1 MAWLSQRHCAR
12 CCSKD
17 GCLTLPGVYD
27 GISARVAASLGFDAL
42 YMTGYGVVASAL
54 GVADAGTATFT
65 EMLDRVRCI
74 AGAISVPFIADGDT
88 GYGGL
93 LNVDRTVRG
102 YAAAGASGIQL
113 EDQEFP
119 KKCGHTEFRRVIPA
133 DDAVA
138 KIRVAVDARP
148 SRDFLI
154 VARTDARYAE
164 GMDAA
169 LRRAEGFLDA
179 GADVLFVESPES
191 LEELRR
197 VAETFKGATLL
208 ANMVE
213 GGRTPYLSTSE
224 LATMGFKIALY
235 PASGFLTA
243 AGALQLRLS
252 QPENRRNRHGQRSSH
267 VVVRR
272 HEQLDGLS
280 RGACLRKAPRPG
292 RQPQGVAASHR
303 KPFRSGNPEDGSDRR
318 RKTSWQ
324 REKRSRELA
333 LSWVSPLRSPPGR
346 RRPHGPRPSPSPI
359 GAGNSTACPMRSPW
373 TRASSRR
380 TASMSRAS

>member
-1 MAWLSQRHCAR
+1 MNGTTTLRILLR
-12 CCSKD
+12 NE

-27 GISARVAASLGFDAL
+27 GISARMAASIGFEAL

-54 GVADAGTATFT
+54 GVADAGVATYS

-74 AGAISVPFIADGDT
+74 AGATSLPFIADGDT

-102 YAAAGASGIQL
+102 YAAAGAAGIQL

-138 KIRVAVDARP
+138 KIRVAVEARP

-169 LRRAEGFLDA
+169 LRRAERFLAA

-191 LEELRR
+191 PEELRR
-197 VAETFKGATLL
+197 VAETFKGAVLL

-213 GGRTPYLSTSE
+213 GGRTPYLSTAE

-235 PASGFLTA
+235 PGSGFLAA
-243 AGALQLRLS
+243 AGALQSVYRQLKAAGIGTGSAASML
-252 QPENRRNRHGQRSSH
+252 PFAEMNTLMGFPAVHAFEIRHGMQDSH
-267 VVVRR
+267 K
-272 HEQLDGLS
+272 Q
-280 RGACLRKAPRPG
+280 
-292 RQPQGVAASHR
+292 
-303 KPFRSGNPEDGSDRR
+303 
-318 RKTSWQ
+318 
-324 REKRSRELA
+324 
-333 LSWVSPLRSPPGR
+333 
-346 RRPHGPRPSPSPI
+346 
-359 GAGNSTACPMRSPW
+359 
-373 TRASSRR
+373 
-380 TASMSRAS
+380 

>member
-1 MAWLSQRHCAR
+1 
-12 CCSKD
+12 
-17 GCLTLPGVYD
+17 
-27 GISARVAASLGFDAL
+27 
-42 YMTGYGVVASAL
+42 
-54 GVADAGTATFT
+54 
-65 EMLDRVRCI
+65 MLDRVRCI
-74 AGAISVPFIADGDT
+74 AGAIDVPFIADGDT

-119 KKCGHTEFRRVIPA
+119 KKCGHTEYRRVIPA

-148 SRDFLI
+148 NRDFLI

-169 LRRAEGFLDA
+169 LKRAERLLEA

-197 VAETFKGATLL
+197 VAETFKGAALL

-224 LATMGFKIALY
+224 LAAMGFKIALY
-235 PASGFLTA
+235 PGSGFLTA
-243 AGALQLRLS
+243 AGALQIVYRNLKSTGIGTGS
-252 QPENRRNRHGQRSSH
+252 QAPMLPFAEMNKLMGFPAVHAFEQRYGRAEGQHHS
-267 VVVRR
+267 
-272 HEQLDGLS
+272 
-280 RGACLRKAPRPG
+280 
-292 RQPQGVAASHR
+292 
-303 KPFRSGNPEDGSDRR
+303 
-318 RKTSWQ
+318 
-324 REKRSRELA
+324 
-333 LSWVSPLRSPPGR
+333 
-346 RRPHGPRPSPSPI
+346 
-359 GAGNSTACPMRSPW
+359 
-373 TRASSRR
+373 
-380 TASMSRAS
+380 

>member
-1 MAWLSQRHCAR
+1 MTQAVTLRALLAQP
-12 CCSKD
+12 
-17 GCLTLPGVYD
+17 GCLALPGVYD
-27 GISARVAASLGFDAL
+27 GISARVADSLGFPAL
-42 YMTGYGVVASAL
+42 YMTGYGAVASAL

-74 AGAISVPFIADGDT
+74 AGAVRVPFIADGDT

-102 YAAAGASGIQL
+102 YAAAGAAGIQI

-169 LRRAEGFLDA
+169 LRRAERFLHA
-179 GADVLFVESPES
+179 GADILFVESPES
-191 LEELRR
+191 HEELRR
-197 VAETFKGATLL
+197 VAETFRSATLL

-213 GGRTPYLSTSE
+213 GGRTPYLSAAE
-224 LATMGFKIALY
+224 LGAMGFKVALF
-235 PASGFLTA
+235 PGTGFLA
-243 AGALQLRLS
+243 AARALQLAYGHLKS
-252 QPENRRNRHGQRSSH
+252 AGTGAGSPAPLLPFAEMNA
-267 VVVRR
+267 
-272 HEQLDGLS
+272 LMGLPAVHAFEA
-280 RGACLRKAPRPG
+280 RYGV
-292 RQPQGVAASHR
+292 PQG
-303 KPFRSGNPEDGSDRR
+303 
-318 RKTSWQ
+318 
-324 REKRSRELA
+324 
-333 LSWVSPLRSPPGR
+333 
-346 RRPHGPRPSPSPI
+346 RP
-359 GAGNSTACPMRSPW
+359 AE
-373 TRASSRR
+373 
-380 TASMSRAS
+380 

>member
-1 MAWLSQRHCAR
+1 M
-12 CCSKD
+12 
-17 GCLTLPGVYD
+17 
-27 GISARVAASLGFDAL
+27 GFDAL

-65 EMLDRVRCI
+65 EMLDRVRVI
-74 AGAISVPFIADGDT
+74 ASASDKPFIADGDT

-93 LNVDRTVRG
+93 LNVERTVRG
-102 YAAAGASGIQL
+102 YASAGASGIQL

-119 KKCGHTEFRRVIPA
+119 KKCGHTEFRRVIPL

-148 SRDFLI
+148 DRDLLI
-154 VARTDARYAE
+154 VARTDARYSE

-169 LRRAEGFLDA
+169 LRRAERFLEA
-179 GADVLFVESPES
+179 GADVLFVESPEN

-224 LATMGFKIALY
+224 LASMGFKIGLY

-243 AGALQLRLS
+243 AGALQLVY
-252 QPENRRNRHGQRSSH
+252 RHLKTAGTATGS
-267 VVVRR
+267 
-272 HEQLDGLS
+272 E
-280 RGACLRKAPRPG
+280 APML
-292 RQPQGVAASHR
+292 
-303 KPFRSGNPEDGSDRR
+303 PFADMNTLMGFPAVHAF
-318 RKTSWQ
+318 
-324 REKRSRELA
+324 EKRYGLAGSRKE
-333 LSWVSPLRSPPGR
+333 
-346 RRPHGPRPSPSPI
+346 
-359 GAGNSTACPMRSPW
+359 
-373 TRASSRR
+373 
-380 TASMSRAS
+380 

>member
-1 MAWLSQRHCAR
+1 LAGATTLRALIQR
-12 CCSKD
+12 D

-27 GISARVAASLGFDAL
+27 GISAKVAASAGFEAL

-54 GVADAGTATFT
+54 GFADAGIATFT
-65 EMLDRVRCI
+65 EMLDRVRYI
-74 AGAISVPFIADGDT
+74 ARAVPVPFIADGDT

-93 LNVDRTVRG
+93 LNVDRTVRD
-102 YAAAGASGIQL
+102 YASAGASGIQI

-119 KKCGHTEFRRVIPA
+119 KKCGHTEFRRVIAA

-164 GMDAA
+164 GIDAA
-169 LRRAEGFLDA
+169 LRRAERFLQA

-213 GGRTPYLSTSE
+213 GGRTPYLSTRE
-224 LATMGFKIALY
+224 LEAMGFKIALY
-235 PASGFLTA
+235 PGSGFLTA
-243 AGALQLRLS
+243 AGALQLVY
-252 QPENRRNRHGQRSSH
+252 RNLKDAGTGTGS
-267 VVVRR
+267 
-272 HEQLDGLS
+272 
-280 RGACLRKAPRPG
+280 KAPMMPFAQMNDLMGFPAVHAFERRYGPINNE
-292 RQPQGVAASHR
+292 PQS
-303 KPFRSGNPEDGSDRR
+303 
-318 RKTSWQ
+318 
-324 REKRSRELA
+324 
-333 LSWVSPLRSPPGR
+333 
-346 RRPHGPRPSPSPI
+346 
-359 GAGNSTACPMRSPW
+359 
-373 TRASSRR
+373 
-380 TASMSRAS
+380 